1 VLFDTDVIIW
11 HLRGNSHA
19 GRSIQNTDSRAIS
32 AITYMEVVRGL
43 RNKEEARHWQAFL
56 KNLEFQILPVEE
68 RISAKAMFWMDEFS
82 LSHTLQIPDALI
94 AATAEINGLILMTGN
109 VSDYRFLPGL
119 NLKAFR
125 AQ

>member
-1 VLFDTDVIIW
+1 MLIDTDIVIW
-11 HLRGNSHA
+11 HLRGNSYA
-19 GRSIQNTDSRAIS
+19 GRSIQNASSRSIS

-43 RNKEEARHWQAFL
+43 RNKEEARYWQAFL
-56 KNLEFQILPVEE
+56 KNLDVQILPIEE
-68 RISAKAMFWMDEFS
+68 RISTKAMFWMDEFS
-82 LSHTLQIPDALI
+82 LSRALQIPDALI